1 MKGKE
6 GKEGTYI
13 SDDDHGDI
21 HEQENRSRRRSW
33 SISRRGE
40 ERRGEERSIDT
51 ALWPVSLELLVLHTL
66 VKW

>member
-40 ERRGEERSIDT
+40 ERSRSIDT
-51 ALWPVSLELLVLHTL
+51 ALWPVSLELLVLGVTR
-66 VKW
+66 